1 MARQSRDT
9 VSLNTAFK
17 YIMQDIDLKKE
28 LINSIVKT
36 FPKIHIE
43 NDVEKE
49 CKDRDLNIHF
59 QKKETKTIT
68 FLAYGYLVSIVEHN
82 FH

>member
-28 LINSIVKT
+28 LCNIVTYIMYIVQYFRVTYCSGKLKSL
-36 FPKIHIE
+36 FIHL
-43 NDVEKE
+43 
-49 CKDRDLNIHF
+49 DLHH
-59 QKKETKTIT
+59 
-68 FLAYGYLVSIVEHN
+68 L
-82 FH
+82 